1 MRKHG
6 RAEKWII
13 KLDRDFSQ
21 RRPKLGSRNS
31 LPVKMKA
38 NGITDFWKGP
48 LEDNAPRQPLL
59 ALCRLATTL

>member
-1 MRKHG
+1 MRKHD

-38 NGITDFWKGP
+38 NGIIDFWTFG
-48 LEDNAPRQPLL
+48 R
-59 ALCRLATTL
+59 